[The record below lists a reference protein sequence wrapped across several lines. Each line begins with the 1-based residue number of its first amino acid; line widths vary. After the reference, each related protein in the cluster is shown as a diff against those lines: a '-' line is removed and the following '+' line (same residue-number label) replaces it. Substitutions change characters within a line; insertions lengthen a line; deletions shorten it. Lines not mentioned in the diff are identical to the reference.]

1 MGRGGEGGER
11 AQVWGEVKN
20 GFFTE
25 EAFGWPFPNRFWKGR
40 SVFKK
45 SFILLF
51 LEEYVDKLL
60 IIDYFRVTAY
70 TEIFKACTFGSAN
83 ASLW

>member
-1 MGRGGEGGER
+1 MKQFCWRSS
-11 AQVWGEVKN
+11 EVIKQ
-20 GFFTE
+20 
-25 EAFGWPFPNRFWKGR
+25 AMLWICR

-83 ASLW
+83 EPLIGLYKLGLKTKT